1 MKKNKTT
8 FQITVVDM
16 YDYGKSYQK
25 PSVTNLREALSIA
38 EKTVLNS
45 VKWGSKECGYSQWMS
60 FGEDVVI
67 SSSDSKK
74 KINFSGMRVIRER
87 CKCDSCK
94 AYIEEN

>member
-1 MKKNKTT
+1 MKKNKAT

-16 YDYGKSYQK
+16 FDYGHSYQM
-25 PSVTNLREALSIA
+25 PSVTNLREAQSVA

-45 VKWGSKECGYSQWMS
+45 VQWGSKECGYSQWLS

-67 SSSDSKK
+67 SSSDSKQ

-87 CKCDSCK
+87 CKCESCK
-94 AYIEEN
+94 AYVGEN